1 MATTPNS
8 IITVQTP
15 RMGAVSFSTA
25 DTAGTNKTV
34 IQGGS
39 NGTKITALYATSNDT
54 GAAHLGTVQFQRSA
68 ANFGGVAVNI
78 PVSAGFVN
86 GTPPV
91 NFLSTAVWPGLPVD
105 SDGNPYLFLAST
117 LDLLVG
123 TFATAMGA
131 GFQLNMQ
138 AVAGDF

>member
-15 RMGAVSFSTA
+15 KMGAVSFSTA
-25 DTAGTNKTV
+25 DTPGTNKTV
-34 IQGGS
+34 LTGS
-39 NGTKITALYATSNDT
+39 ANGTKITALYATSNDT
-54 GAAHLGTVQFQRSA
+54 GATHLGTVQFQRSG
-68 ANFGGVAVNI
+68 ANFGGAALTVPI
-78 PVSAGFVN
+78 TAGYAN
-86 GTPPV
+86 GVPPV
-91 NFLSTAVWPGLPVD
+91 NFLSTTVWPGLPVD